1 MYTVEFLPV
10 AKEDLTAIAE
20 YIGKTLK
27 NPQAAYDLMAELME
41 VAGRLKEYPYE
52 YQAYNP
58 IKPLKY
64 EYRRATIKNY
74 VMFYWIDEKKK
85 VVTVAR
91 VVYGRRKYSDLLM

>member
-10 AKEDLTAIAE
+10 AKEDLTDIAE

-27 NPQAAYDLMAELME
+27 NPQAAYDLMADLMD
-41 VAGRLKEYPYE
+41 VAGGLEEYPYE
-52 YQAYNP
+52 YQAYVP

-74 VMFYWIDEKKK
+74 VMFYWIDEKQK
-85 VVTVAR
+85 VVTIAR
-91 VVYGRRKYSDLLM
+91 VLYGRRNYSDVLM